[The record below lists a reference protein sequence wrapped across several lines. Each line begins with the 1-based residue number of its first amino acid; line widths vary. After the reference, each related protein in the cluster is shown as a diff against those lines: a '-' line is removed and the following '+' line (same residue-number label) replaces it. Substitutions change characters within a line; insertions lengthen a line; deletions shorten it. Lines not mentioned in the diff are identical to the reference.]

1 MPDGRIQKGLRVC
14 IKLVRKF
21 KASSTICPAVRFSAP
36 VIHFPFGD
44 ICRCSS
50 VLFGKMPIC
59 QFLHFACTVVEH

>member
-21 KASSTICPAVRFSAP
+21 KASSMICPAVRFSAP
-36 VIHFPFGD
+36 ITRIPFGD

-50 VLFGKMPIC
+50 VPFGKMPIC
-59 QFLHFACTVVEH
+59 QFLHFVRTVVEH